1 MALEIEPELDYRHWR
16 KEHVSVFP
24 AVHSSYALYSG
35 RPEVSAGLQ
44 ELEFSSFDQF
54 NYLGEDGLFRYDAAL
69 YSGGGAELD
78 IAKSQQTTPMMWN
91 RRPDTVM
98 ISDSG
103 GYQVQKGLIH
113 PKEYYD
119 NRQRILDWQ
128 EAISDIA
135 IAMDVP
141 TGGVKS
147 AKATAL
153 NSFDDCLKWTKANF
167 DWQVQNR
174 NPKSARM
181 LNVLQGLSVDGPDG
195 ALRWYDEIKSYCDR
209 SKWGENAF
217 DGWSFGGYGAQ
228 NTNTALR
235 VVARMLQDGLLSKDS
250 NHRWLHFLGVAAPN
264 RVASFTL
271 IQRALRKLLSDE
283 ELTISCDASN
293 ASFLVGTKGRYFSEG
308 PDGVIHRKMLNASWF
323 HSSCGKDCEENYSKD
338 KKECEICAWDR
349 FLHYARHVG
358 TSSLAGKLSYEAFTY
373 LVDMDSKKMKK
384 DRAEAALR
392 NEDIDTGDFGR
403 YSQLTPEGYVIY
415 TFISQEMFL
424 RDVYESSAKIVA
436 KKAGLVD
443 KLVAAFKSETPDT
456 ALSRIRLD

>member
-35 RPEVSAGLQ
+35 RPGVSAGLQ
-44 ELEFSSFDQF
+44 EFGFSSFDQF

-113 PKEYYD
+113 PKKYYD

-141 TGGVKS
+141 TGGVKY

-217 DGWSFGGYGAQ
+217 DGWSFGGHGAK
-228 NTNTALR
+228 NTGTALR
-235 VVARMLQDGLLSKDS
+235 VIARMLQDGLLGKDG
-250 NHRWLHFLGVAAPN
+250 NHRWIHFLGVGSAK

-293 ASFLVGTKGRYFSEG
+293 ASLNNTFGTYYAESPKRIFQ
-308 PDGVIHRKMLNASWF
+308 RKVLNASWF
-323 HSSCGKDCEENYSKD
+323 HSTCGKDCNENYSKD
-338 KKECEICAWDR
+338 KKECQICTYDR
-349 FLHYARHVG
+349 FLFYMRQIG
-358 TSSLAGKLSYEAFTY
+358 TSSLANHLSFEQFTS
-373 LVDMDSKKMKK
+373 LVELDHRKMQKEQ
-384 DRAEAALR
+384 AEAALH

-415 TFISQEMFL
+415 TFIGQEMFL
-424 RDVYESSAKIVA
+424 RDLYESSEKIVA
-436 KKAGLVD
+436 RKVGLVD
-443 KLVAAFKSETPDT
+443 KLAAAFKSETSDT